1 MPVFDESKIATSG
14 FARAPNPR
22 PAAAAAPPPPPPDDE
37 EEEADEED
45 GTTVGALPPV
55 ETYVAP
61 PVPEPKPRESQSRQ
75 GVGNVGVIEGKK
87 KWVHTEADLLWGE
100 MLAYLSAAKRSP
112 YEFGIAITRHDE
124 QSNRLANID
133 GGTVLGS
140 PPNTGPGEALLNAVI
155 NRIHI
160 PSGVQTPMHYR
171 CIFYVKRTSTVFGIG
186 HIQLPAVSEIMQMRR
201 AQFEAAA
208 TNPPQAYYPQPPS
221 QGYGP
226 GAAQPA
232 PQQQYPQVPQTY
244 YPPQPQQP
252 QGLGSDPAVVQLLQ
266 ELASIRAESAY
277 QRGIVDEVM
286 RAGREGRQ
294 PDPSRAPAPP
304 PPAPAPPAGV
314 GGISEDVLNTIVTR
328 VVNAMGGPRPQA
340 PQPAPAPP
348 PAPAPTPVAAGMG
361 GIADMIQQTMVASL
375 SRVVQMGAA
384 QMERNVAESLRGAAG
399 LGAPPVAAE
408 ADDEEPPEVV
418 PQEDPRDALPFR
430 AIEMNQTWGDGRK
443 VVYAKDLESGQPTVM
458 GANVMGVLMTNP
470 FLIEKLSEGMNAI
483 MVQGAEAI
491 KRVTTSSIGA
501 RAPQPAPGF
510 GAPPQAQRLQAPA
523 PQQAPPPPVQQP
535 APGAAPEA
543 DTVKRAVQ
551 SGWEA

>member
-1 MPVFDESKIATSG
+1 MGVVFDNTKIAGG
-14 FARAPNPR
+14 FAQAPTSRGAP
-22 PAAAAAPPPPPPDDE
+22 PVAAAPPPPPDDEDEEVE
-37 EEEADEED
+37 EEEGRE
-45 GTTVGALPPV
+45 VGPLPPI
-55 ETYVAP
+55 EAYVAP
-61 PVPEPKPRESQSRQ
+61 PVPDPKPRDARQ
-75 GVGNVGVIEGKK
+75 GMGNVGTVEGKR
-87 KWVHTEADLLWGE
+87 KWVHSEADLLWGE
-100 MLAYLSAAKRSP
+100 MLAYMQAAKRSP

-171 CIFYVKRTSTVFGIG
+171 CIFYVKRTSAVFGIG
-186 HIQLPAVSEIMQMRR
+186 HVQLPAVSEIMQMRR
-201 AQFEAAA
+201 AQLEAAA
-208 TNPPQAYYPQPPS
+208 TNPPQAYYPPAPP

-226 GAAQPA
+226 GSAQPPP
-232 PQQQYPQVPQTY
+232 PQQY
-244 YPPQPQQP
+244 PQQP
-252 QGLGSDPAVVQLLQ
+252 QGYYQPQPPQQGLGADPAAAQILQ
-266 ELASIRAESAY
+266 ELAAIRAESAY
-277 QRGIVDEVM
+277 QRGMVDEVM

-304 PPAPAPPAGV
+304 PPVPPPAAGV
-314 GGISEDVLNTIVTR
+314 GGISEDVLSTIVTR

-340 PQPAPAPP
+340 PPPAPP
-348 PAPAPTPVAAGMG
+348 PATAPPAQPVAAGMG

-375 SRVVQMGAA
+375 TKVVQMGAA

-399 LGAPPVAAE
+399 LGAPPAATE
-408 ADDEEPPEVV
+408 TDDDEPPPEVV

-430 AIEMNQTWGDGRK
+430 AIEMSQTWGDGRK
-443 VVYAKDLESGQPTVM
+443 VVYAKDLESGQPTLL

-470 FLIEKLSEGMNAI
+470 FLIEKLSEGVNAI
-483 MVQGAEAI
+483 MVQGAEAL
-491 KRVTTSSIGA
+491 KRVTTSSVGA
-501 RAPQPAPGF
+501 RPMPPQGLGGPQQTQQLQA
-510 GAPPQAQRLQAPA
+510 APPQAPPPLVQS
-523 PQQAPPPPVQQP
+523 APP
-535 APGAAPEA
+535 AAVPQA